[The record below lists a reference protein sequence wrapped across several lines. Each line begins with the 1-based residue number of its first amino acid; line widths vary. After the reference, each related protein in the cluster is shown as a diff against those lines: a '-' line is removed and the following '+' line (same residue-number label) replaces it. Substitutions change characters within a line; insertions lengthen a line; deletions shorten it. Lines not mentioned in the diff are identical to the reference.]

1 MTRRFTPATL
11 QAAIHAALVSAGP
24 AGLLVR
30 DIKRAVGHRYA
41 GSEMRALEAAGRAFC
56 APQPGLTSALR
67 WFATAE
73 DRRAWLEEPRPV
85 HKNPSSWERAAP
97 VQFGPRSASRLVE
110 SAVDSPLM
118 RPPPM
123 RAGATDFR
131 TCPSIVAG
139 RTVFTS

>member
-1 MTRRFTPATL
+1 MTRRFTPTTL
-11 QAAIHAALVSAGP
+11 RAAIHAALVSAGP
-24 AGLLVR
+24 AGMLVC
-30 DIKRAVGHRYA
+30 DIKRAVGHRHA
-41 GSEMRALEAAGRAFC
+41 GSEMRALEAEGRAFC
-56 APQPGLTSALR
+56 TPQPGLTGALR

-73 DRRAWLEEPRPV
+73 SRRAWLDEPRPV
-85 HKNPSSWERAAP
+85 HKNPPTWERAAP

-110 SAVDSPLM
+110 SAVESPFM

-139 RTVFTS
+139 RAVFTS